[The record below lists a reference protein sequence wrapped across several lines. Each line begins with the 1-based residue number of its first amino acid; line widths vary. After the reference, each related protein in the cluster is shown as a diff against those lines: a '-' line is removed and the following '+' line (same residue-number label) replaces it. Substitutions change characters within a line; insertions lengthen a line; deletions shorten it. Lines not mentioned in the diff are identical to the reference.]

1 MPKISG
7 LVTAREKEIAR
18 RVQQVREHINWPQP
32 AFASEMSISRD
43 RLASVEYARTPLRFA
58 DGYRLCMVFDISPG
72 WLANGV
78 GEMRSNLLTPNLPLP
93 EGFPAK
99 AMFSRI
105 YDEYT
110 AGKYTAASKK
120 FSRKEREAQMEQ
132 DLVPNFDATAHVVRG
147 LSDLLAKEKFSS
159 PLMRQEFALE
169 ITTYARELALR
180 LRHDATK
187 DRTRSIAGRRGS
199 PPKQHVELSGVPAK
213 NAKLVLRLRD
223 GIHKLDKEIGKIET
237 AMKTL
242 NPMALN
248 ASNLPRPAAFEVGLL
263 EEAIEKIARQI
274 EEAEA
279 KMKALMAKR
288 ATAPE

>member
-7 LVTAREKEIAR
+7 LVSPREKEVAR

-32 AFASEMSISRD
+32 AFASEMDISRD

-58 DGYRLCMVFDISPG
+58 DGYRLCMVFDINPE
-72 WLANGV
+72 WLANGA
-78 GEMRSNLLTPNLPLP
+78 GEMRSSLLTPNLPLP

-99 AMFSRI
+99 AMFTRI
-105 YDEYT
+105 YDLYT
-110 AGKYTAASKK
+110 AGKLGEESKK
-120 FSRKEREAQMEQ
+120 PSRRGGAAELEE
-132 DLVPNFDATAHVVRG
+132 DLIPNFDATAHVVRG
-147 LSDLLAKEKFSS
+147 LTDLLSKERFYS
-159 PLMRQEFALE
+159 PLIRQEFALE

-180 LRHDATK
+180 LRRDATK
-187 DRTRSIAGRRGS
+187 DKTRPVAGRRGS
-199 PPKQHVELSGVPAK
+199 PTKDHELAGMPAK

-223 GIHKLDKEIGKIET
+223 GIHRLDREIGKLDT

-242 NPMALN
+242 NPMAIN
-248 ASNLPRPAAFEVGLL
+248 SSNLPRPAAFEVGRL

-288 ATAPE
+288 NSATD